1 MDETIVFDLWL
12 IGGIVLLMLA
22 VPAFVSAWSDRQ
34 APRFAALMILL
45 GGGMIFFAFSE
56 APGGYD
62 FADVPE
68 AFIRVFA
75 WAMR

>member
-1 MDETIVFDLWL
+1 MAEGIVFDLWL
-12 IGGIVLLMLA
+12 IGGTVLLMLA

-45 GGGMIFFAFSE
+45 GGGMIFFALSE
-56 APGGYD
+56 APQGYGWTD
-62 FADVPE
+62 IPE

-75 WAMR
+75 WIVR